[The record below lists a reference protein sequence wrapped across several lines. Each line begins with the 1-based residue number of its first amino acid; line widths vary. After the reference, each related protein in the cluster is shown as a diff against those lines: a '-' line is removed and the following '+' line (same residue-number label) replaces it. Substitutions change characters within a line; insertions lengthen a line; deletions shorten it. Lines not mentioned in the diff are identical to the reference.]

1 MEEKHKLNSQEKQV
15 SRMIVGV
22 KRQDRRN
29 WKKLSGEGFNYYTPA
44 AVAVIAVMVF
54 WRPHGKQLFYISHIR
69 ECGLQC
75 V

>member
-44 AVAVIAVMVF
+44 AVALIAVIWF
-54 WRPHGKQLFYISHIR
+54 FGATWQTTFLYFPH
-69 ECGLQC
+69 
-75 V
+75 

>member
-29 WKKLSGEGFNYYTPA
+29 WKKLSGEGFNYYTP
-44 AVAVIAVMVF
+44 
-54 WRPHGKQLFYISHIR
+54 WP
-69 ECGLQC
+69 
-75 V
+75 